1 MKIAIIGANGKVGSL
16 VVEQSVAKGYDTTAI
31 MRSSK
36 ETPAQHT
43 LIKDVFELT
52 REDLSSFDI
61 VVSALAFWQ
70 ADTLIHHKTALEHL
84 SAVLKNSATHLVVVG
99 GAGSMYINET
109 RSLQLKDTESF
120 PPEFKPLASAM
131 SEGLDALRKTSNVN
145 WVYVSPAIDFDVDI
159 PASNKVLIGGEVLM
173 DVSPNQISYKDY
185 AVALVNL
192 FESINKYN
200 QQRISLV
207 GKQ

>member
-99 GAGSMYINET
+99 GAGSMYINE
-109 RSLQLKDTESF
+109 SF

-145 WVYVSPAIDFDVDI
+145 WVYVSPAIDFDVDV
-159 PASNKVLIGGEVLM
+159 PASNEVLIGGEVLM

>member
-16 VVEQSVAKGYDTTAI
+16 IVDASVIKGYDTTAI
-31 MRSSK
+31 MRRSV
-36 ETPAQHT
+36 ETKATHT
-43 LIKDVFELT
+43 ILKDVFNLT

-70 ADTLIHHKTALEHL
+70 EDTLIMHKTALEHL
-84 SAVLKNSATHLVVVG
+84 ATILKDLPTQLIVVG
-99 GAGSMYINET
+99 GAGSMFIDESRT
-109 RSLQLKDTESF
+109 LQLKDTQTF

-131 SEGLDALRKTSNVN
+131 AEGLNALRKVHDVN
-145 WVYVSPAIDFDVDI
+145 WVYVSPAINFDGDVPKSVD
-159 PASNKVLIGGEVLM
+159 VLIGGEVLM
-173 DVSPNQISYKDY
+173 DVKPNQISYGDY
-185 AVALVNL
+185 AEALVNL
-192 FESINKYN
+192 FETMSQYN